1 MQNQYQDLENAIF
14 AGDIAG
20 GVAAAQELADRGTSP
35 IEIFSECIEPALTIV
50 GDQFSRLEI
59 FLPEMINAAEVVKQ
73 VQAVLKTYLAA
84 DQNQMTRGRV
94 VIGTVSG
101 DLHDIGKNIVKAM
114 LEVNGFEVKDLGV
127 DVNPAAAVREA
138 VEFDADILAFSAL
151 MLPSL
156 PYVKDA
162 IDMIQANERHRERF
176 KVMVGGGPVS
186 QVWAEAAGADGYGD
200 DAIAAVQVA
209 KYLMASEGGNTP

>member
-1 MQNQYQDLENAIF
+1 MSNVYQDLEEAIF
-14 AGDIAG
+14 AGDTTG
-20 GVAAAQELADRGTSP
+20 GVAAAQGLVDRGTSP
-35 IEIFSECIEPALTIV
+35 IEIFSECIEPALTMV
-50 GDQFSRLEI
+50 GDRFSRLEI

-73 VQAVLKTYLAA
+73 VQAVLKPYLAA

-127 DVNPAAAVREA
+127 DVNPAAAVRAA

-162 IDMIQANERHRERF
+162 IEMIQANESHRQQF

-186 QVWAEAAGADGYGD
+186 QGWAEAAGADGYGD
-200 DAIAAVQVA
+200 DAVAAVQVA
-209 KYLMASEGGNTP
+209 KDLMTLAGGN

>member
-1 MQNQYQDLENAIF
+1 MPNQFQDLEKAIF

-20 GVAAAQELADRGTSP
+20 GVAAAQELADDGTSP
-35 IEIFSECIEPALTIV
+35 IEIFSECIEPTLTIV

-59 FLPEMINAAEVVKQ
+59 FLPEMINAAEVVKK
-73 VQAVLKTYLAA
+73 VQSVLKPYLAA
-84 DQNQMTRGRV
+84 DQSRMTRGRV

-127 DVNPAAAVREA
+127 DVNPAAAVRAA

-162 IDMIQANERHRERF
+162 IEMIQANEEHRNRF
-176 KVMVGGGPVS
+176 RVMVGGGPVS
-186 QVWAEAAGADGYGD
+186 RGWAETAGADGYGD
-200 DAIAAVQVA
+200 DAVAAVQVA
-209 KYLMASEGGNTP
+209 KDLMISAGRNQP